1 MDEIYLETL
10 PLLLEDYEPDL
21 VDLPL
26 FLIRLATE
34 VDWLEEKSCF
44 DSICKEISLFYSI
57 KNKKHSSGDAI
68 KEKELTILQKSKELW
83 IIENILYNS
92 FKSMLLPNNDNEK
105 QKCFK
110 LVDLSKLYK
119 VFERC

>member
-1 MDEIYLETL
+1 M
-10 PLLLEDYEPDL
+10 EDYEPDL

-34 VDWLEEKSCF
+34 VDWMEEKSCF
-44 DSICKEISLFYSI
+44 DSICREISFFYSI
-57 KNKKHSSGDAI
+57 KNKKYSLKNDNENQG
-68 KEKELTILQKSKELW
+68 KEFSCSQKPNEFW

-92 FKSMLLPNNDNEK
+92 FRSMLLPNKENEK